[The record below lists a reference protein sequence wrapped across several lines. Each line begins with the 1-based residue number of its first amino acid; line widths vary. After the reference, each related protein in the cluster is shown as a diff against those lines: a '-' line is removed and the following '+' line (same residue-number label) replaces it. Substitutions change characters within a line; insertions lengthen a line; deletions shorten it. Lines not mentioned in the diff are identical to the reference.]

1 MLASSHPTHDAFPMD
16 TRIDTDCVIAG
27 GGPAGL
33 MLGLLLARQG
43 LDVTVVEKHAD
54 FLRDFRGDTIHPSTQ
69 ELLGEIGLLDEFLA
83 RPHADMS
90 RVTLSWHGTELT
102 LADFSHLPT
111 SRKVMTFMPQWD
123 FLDLLAGAAERFPG
137 FRLLRSTRLDDV
149 VREDGRIVGV
159 TGAGPDG
166 TIEVRARLVV
176 DASGRDSELRAAAG
190 LTPVGVAAAMDVL
203 WFRVPKTAGDHHPFI
218 QAGAGMVITI
228 DRTDFFQSA
237 HVIPAGTWTGSA
249 DDLRRMKE
257 RLGRISARLG
267 EATADL
273 VPEDVHLL
281 RVRLERLRRWHVDG
295 LLCIGDSAHAMSP
308 AGGVGINLAIQDAV
322 ATARILGPVLAQ
334 RVPRPADLRRVQR
347 RRAWPVLVTQA
358 VQRRLQGPVLSSSDA
373 GSPLPRALR
382 MLRDHPRLTRI
393 TGRFVGIGARP
404 EHPG

>member
-1 MLASSHPTHDAFPMD
+1 MD
-16 TRIDTDCVIAG
+16 TRIDTDCLIAG

-69 ELLGEIGLLDEFLA
+69 ELLGELGLLDEFLA

-102 LADFSHLPT
+102 MADFSHLPT

-123 FLDLLAGAAERFPG
+123 FLDLLAAAGERFPG
-137 FRLLRSTRLDDV
+137 FRLLRSTRIDDV
-149 VREDGRIVGV
+149 VREAGRIVGV

-166 TIEVRARLVV
+166 AVDVRARLVV
-176 DASGRDSELRAAAG
+176 DASGRDSELRRAAG

-203 WFRVPKTAGDHHPFI
+203 WFRLPKSADDHHPFI

-228 DRTDFFQSA
+228 DRTDFFQIA

-249 DDLRRMKE
+249 DDLRRMKD
-257 RLGRISARLG
+257 RLGRISTRLG
-267 EATADL
+267 QAADL

-281 RVRLERLRRWHVDG
+281 RVRLERLRRWYVDG

-322 ATARILGPVLAQ
+322 ATARILGPVLA
-334 RVPRPADLRRVQR
+334 RRSPRPADLRRVQR
-347 RRAWPVLVTQA
+347 RRTWPVLVTQA
-358 VQRRLQGPVLSSSDA
+358 VQRRLQGPVLSSSEPGA
-373 GSPLPRALR
+373 PLPLALR

-404 EHPG
+404 EPLG

>member
-1 MLASSHPTHDAFPMD
+1 MD

>member
-1 MLASSHPTHDAFPMD
+1 MD
-16 TRIDTDCVIAG
+16 TRIDTDCLIAG

-33 MLGLLLARQG
+33 MLGLLLARRG

-69 ELLGEIGLLDEFLA
+69 ELLGELGLLDEFLA

-102 LADFSHLPT
+102 MADFSHLPT

-123 FLDLLAGAAERFPG
+123 FLDLLAAAGERFPG
-137 FRLLRSTRLDDV
+137 FRLLRSTHIDDV
-149 VREDGRIVGV
+149 VREAGRIVGV

-166 TIEVRARLVV
+166 AVDVRARLVV
-176 DASGRDSELRAAAG
+176 DASGRDSELRRAAG

-203 WFRVPKTAGDHHPFI
+203 WFRLPKSADDHHPFI

-228 DRTDFFQSA
+228 DRTDFFQIA

-249 DDLRRMKE
+249 DDLRRMKD
-257 RLGRISARLG
+257 RLGRISTRLG
-267 EATADL
+267 QAAADL
-273 VPEDVHLL
+273 VSEDVHLL
-281 RVRLERLRRWHVDG
+281 RVRLERLRHWYVDG

-322 ATARILGPVLAQ
+322 ATARILGPVLA
-334 RVPRPADLRRVQR
+334 RRSPRPADLRRVQR
-347 RRAWPVLVTQA
+347 RRTWPVLVTQA
-358 VQRRLQGPVLSSSDA
+358 VQRRLQGPVLSSSEPGA
-373 GSPLPRALR
+373 PLPLALR

-404 EHPG
+404 EPLG